1 MQFPKASQLPSFA
14 GKALGIVLLTL
25 VAFLPWRAA
34 AEQFSPPAGQPNTL
48 TLLSFTVEAKPDQ
61 HVVVE
66 CGLGVSDARS
76 VKALLRDGAI
86 INLTCK
92 LVIER
97 LRTLLANE
105 TLVDATEVH
114 QLRHD
119 PLTREFIMLPPN
131 APARRDKKLDALL
144 AATWECMTFNVPLQ
158 APLASGE
165 TYRVRLDVTLQH
177 AEVPPWLEKALFFW
191 SWDVAPAASFTQEF
205 TY

>member
-1 MQFPKASQLPSFA
+1 MQCLKTSQHSSFA
-14 GKALGIVLLTL
+14 GITFGIVMLTL
-25 VAFLPWRAA
+25 FLPWRVA
-34 AEQFSPPAGQPNTL
+34 AEQFSALSGQPNTL
-48 TLLSFTVEAKPDQ
+48 TLRSFKVEAQPDQ
-61 HVVVE
+61 HIVVE

-76 VKALLRDGAI
+76 VRALLRDGAV

-105 TLVDATEVH
+105 TLVDITEVH

-119 PLTREFIMLPPN
+119 PLTREFIMLAPN

-144 AATWECMTFNVPLQ
+144 AATWEVMTFNAPLQ
-158 APLASGE
+158 TPLASGE
-165 TYRVRLDVTLQH
+165 TYKVRLDVTLQH
-177 AEVPPWLEKALFFW
+177 AEVPQWLEKALFFW
-191 SWDVAPAASFTQEF
+191 SWDIAPAASFTQEF